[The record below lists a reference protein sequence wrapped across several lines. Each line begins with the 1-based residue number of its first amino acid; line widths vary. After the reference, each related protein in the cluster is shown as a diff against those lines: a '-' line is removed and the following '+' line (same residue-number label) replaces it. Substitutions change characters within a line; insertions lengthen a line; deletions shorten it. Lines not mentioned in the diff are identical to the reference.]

1 MNTLFP
7 ARPVLAVLFALG
19 FILAIPAQAE
29 KAHDHYGQAS
39 GDRDLGAVD
48 FDVGCDPAVRGD
60 FDRALALMHHMM
72 YQQSRAAFSAM
83 AEANPDCPMAHWGV
97 AATLFQP
104 LWPERPDEETLRRG
118 RELTTTALE
127 LGPESERER
136 LLVEATGAFFR
147 DPGTGSYRDRI
158 NAWAEGMAQAVEA
171 APEDLDVAA
180 LYGLSLLAK
189 AFGAEGEQRDRLHDE
204 AEKILRDVWEREQTH
219 PGAIHYSIHATD
231 VDGRAENALDMVEV
245 YGKIAPEVPHA
256 LHMPSHI
263 HVRLGDWDQV
273 IEWNRR
279 SSGVARD
286 DEVNGSISFH
296 YIHAIDYMVYG
307 YLQQGEDEKARAAME
322 EAMQAGRHQP
332 SFASAFHL
340 AAMPARLAVEQR
352 DWEAAMDLEPRT
364 PAHQPWDDAH
374 WAEGLTWYARG
385 LGAVHGGD
393 LELARKAENRLDT
406 LVEQAR
412 AAGEDGHADNIEVD
426 RRILSGWLA
435 HATGNADAALDMMR
449 SAAELE
455 ASMEKDPITPGALL
469 PPNEALGDLLME
481 LERPEQALQAY
492 RDSDAIWPGRFN
504 TLLGATRA
512 ARGAGDAETAEV
524 FRQRLL
530 EIAGDSDRARLP
542 ERDR

>member
-1 MNTLFP
+1 MKSLLLGRTV
-7 ARPVLAVLFALG
+7 PVALFALVG
-19 FILAIPAQAE
+19 VCTAVWAQAE
-29 KAHDHYGQAS
+29 SAHEGAAP
-39 GDRDLGAVD
+39 GDRELGAVN
-48 FDVGCDPAVRGD
+48 FDVGCDPAVRED
-60 FDRALALMHHMM
+60 FDRALALKHHMM
-72 YQQSRAAFSAM
+72 YQQARAAFSAM
-83 AEANPDCPMAHWGV
+83 AEANPECPMAHWGV

-104 LWPERPDEETLRRG
+104 LWPERPDEQTMRRG
-118 RELTTTALE
+118 RELTQTALE

-136 LLVEATGAFFR
+136 LLVEATDAFFR
-147 DPGTGSYRDRI
+147 DPGIASYRDRI
-158 NAWAEGMAQAVEA
+158 NAWADGMTQALEA
-171 APEDLDVAA
+171 APDDLDVAA
-180 LYGLSLLAK
+180 LYGLSLLAL
-189 AFGAEGEQRDRLHDE
+189 AFGAEGEERDRLHDE

-231 VDGRAENALDMVEV
+231 VDGRAENALDMVEA
-245 YGKIAPEVPHA
+245 YGKVAPEVPHA

-263 HVRLGDWDQV
+263 YVRLGDWDQV

-286 DEVNGSISFH
+286 HEVNGAISFH

-307 YLQQGEDEKARAAME
+307 YLQQGEDEKARAAMD

-340 AAMPARLAVEQR
+340 AAMPARLTVEKR
-352 DWEAAMDLEPRT
+352 DWEAAMDLEART
-364 PAHQPWDDAH
+364 PDYQPWDDSH

-393 LELARKAENRLDT
+393 MELARKAENRLDT

-435 HATGNADAALDMMR
+435 HATGDPDAAIDLMR

-469 PPNEALGDLLME
+469 PPGEALGDLL
-481 LERPEQALQAY
+481 LKLDRPAQALQAY
-492 RDSDAIWPGRFN
+492 RDADAVWPERFN
-504 TLLGATRA
+504 TLYGAVQA
-512 ARGAGDAETAEV
+512 ARTAGEEEV
-524 FRQRLL
+524 ADEYRQRLL
-530 EIAGDSDRARLP
+530 DIAGDSDRERLN
-542 ERDR
+542 EL